1 MPTVEI
7 ADRVLKNWF
16 FTSNSKGID
25 VASNGVE
32 IIFAS
37 RKAIFFARFVFRHRR
52 SYSSNCIVFSRS
64 N

>member
-32 IIFAS
+32 ITFAS
-37 RKAIFFARFVFRHRR
+37 RKAIFFCKIRVSTSTFLF
-52 SYSSNCIVFSRS
+52 F
-64 N
+64 